1 VDKAV
6 AARSAYEAVMMFDK
20 RSGQRHVQMVR
31 FLNCDA
37 LTTSVFV
44 SVFESLHGTVTVAA
58 SSDSD
63 LKKADSD
70 EKAESHDIQHLSNA
84 SQKQKTSQSNV
95 EADQQWWNA
104 ATDGHQLTM
113 DHNALQSV
121 LPTSSA
127 NSTTV
132 NRCETVIPKSS
143 DPYRIVTPS
152 GIAVQIYQGNLLDEK
167 VDAIVNPANTEL
179 THGGGAARAIAEA
192 AGRQLQEECRA
203 YISEHKELKVTQVM
217 HTTAGN
223 LNPPVIYVIHVA
235 GPLAAQFHNSDSL
248 YQAVFD
254 TFKHCMLYANNFLC
268 VSSLSIPA
276 ISSGEYIAVF

>member
-1 VDKAV
+1 MDKAV

-192 AGRQLQEECRA
+192 AGKQLQEECRA

-223 LNPPVIYVIHVA
+223 LNPPVTYVIHVA

-254 TFKHCMLYANNFLC
+254 TFKHCLLYANNFLC
-268 VSSLSIPA
+268 VSSLSVPA
-276 ISSGEYIAVF
+276 ISSGECIGVF